1 MVEGRRCLDAGAS
14 TGGFTDVLLRRG
26 ANEVVAVDVGYG
38 QLVWRLQTDERVKLH
53 DRTNVRTLTPEAIGG
68 PVELIVAD
76 LSFISLALV
85 LPALTACAAPGAD
98 LVPMVK
104 PQFEVGRERL
114 GAGGVVRDLGH
125 RADAVAGVV
134 RAAGLLGWGLTGVV
148 ASPLP
153 GPSGNVEFFVH
164 LRQDAP
170 TDDGATGGGSAG
182 DRRGCGEGWAMT
194 DRRMLLVA
202 HTGRSDISE
211 IADTAAKKLT
221 AAGIDLVSLSRES
234 GELDLAV
241 FDPTAIDESPIEI
254 VLALGGD
261 GTLLRAA
268 EHARPLRAPVL
279 GINLGRVG
287 FLTEVDV
294 DQLDEALDAIID
306 RRYRVSSRMT
316 VEVTVEHDG
325 NVIAVDW
332 ALNEISVEKGTRER
346 ILDVVVEVDGHGVSA
361 YGCDGVLIAT
371 PTGSTAYTFSAG
383 GPVLWPGVDALL
395 IAPSNA
401 HALFARS
408 LVVAPEST
416 VTVHINPDGPSAV
429 LACDGRRIH
438 EVPPGAR
445 VHVRKGEK
453 PVTLVRLNDRPFT
466 DRLVRKFKLPVHGWR
481 DQRH

>member
-1 MVEGRRCLDAGAS
+1 
-14 TGGFTDVLLRRG
+14 
-26 ANEVVAVDVGYG
+26 
-38 QLVWRLQTDERVKLH
+38 
-53 DRTNVRTLTPEAIGG
+53 
-68 PVELIVAD
+68 
-76 LSFISLALV
+76 
-85 LPALTACAAPGAD
+85 
-98 LVPMVK
+98 
-104 PQFEVGRERL
+104 
-114 GAGGVVRDLGH
+114 
-125 RADAVAGVV
+125 
-134 RAAGLLGWGLTGVV
+134 
-148 ASPLP
+148 
-153 GPSGNVEFFVH
+153 
-164 LRQDAP
+164 
-170 TDDGATGGGSAG
+170 
-182 DRRGCGEGWAMT
+182 MT

-202 HTGRSDISE
+202 HTGHSDISE
-211 IADTAAKKLT
+211 IADAAAKKLT
-221 AAGIDLVSLSRES
+221 AAGIELVALSRES

-241 FDPTAIDESPIEI
+241 FDPTATDESPIEI

-279 GINLGRVG
+279 GINVGRVG

-325 NVIAVDW
+325 DVIAVDW

>member
-1 MVEGRRCLDAGAS
+1 
-14 TGGFTDVLLRRG
+14 
-26 ANEVVAVDVGYG
+26 
-38 QLVWRLQTDERVKLH
+38 
-53 DRTNVRTLTPEAIGG
+53 
-68 PVELIVAD
+68 
-76 LSFISLALV
+76 
-85 LPALTACAAPGAD
+85 
-98 LVPMVK
+98 
-104 PQFEVGRERL
+104 
-114 GAGGVVRDLGH
+114 
-125 RADAVAGVV
+125 
-134 RAAGLLGWGLTGVV
+134 
-148 ASPLP
+148 
-153 GPSGNVEFFVH
+153 
-164 LRQDAP
+164 
-170 TDDGATGGGSAG
+170 
-182 DRRGCGEGWAMT
+182 MT

-211 IADTAAKKLT
+211 IADAAAKKLT

-438 EVPPGAR
+438 EVPPGCPRAR
-445 VHVRKGEK
+445 PQGREAGHPGPAERPAVHRPAGPQVQAAGA
-453 PVTLVRLNDRPFT
+453 RLAGSAALIGLTRAS
-466 DRLVRKFKLPVHGWR
+466 
-481 DQRH
+481 

>member
-1 MVEGRRCLDAGAS
+1 
-14 TGGFTDVLLRRG
+14 
-26 ANEVVAVDVGYG
+26 
-38 QLVWRLQTDERVKLH
+38 
-53 DRTNVRTLTPEAIGG
+53 
-68 PVELIVAD
+68 
-76 LSFISLALV
+76 
-85 LPALTACAAPGAD
+85 
-98 LVPMVK
+98 
-104 PQFEVGRERL
+104 
-114 GAGGVVRDLGH
+114 
-125 RADAVAGVV
+125 
-134 RAAGLLGWGLTGVV
+134 
-148 ASPLP
+148 
-153 GPSGNVEFFVH
+153 
-164 LRQDAP
+164 
-170 TDDGATGGGSAG
+170 
-182 DRRGCGEGWAMT
+182 MT

-211 IADTAAKKLT
+211 IADSAAKRLT
-221 AAGIDLVSLSRES
+221 DAGIDLVSLSRES

-241 FDPTAIDESPIEI
+241 FDPTATDESPIEI

>member
-1 MVEGRRCLDAGAS
+1 
-14 TGGFTDVLLRRG
+14 
-26 ANEVVAVDVGYG
+26 
-38 QLVWRLQTDERVKLH
+38 
-53 DRTNVRTLTPEAIGG
+53 
-68 PVELIVAD
+68 
-76 LSFISLALV
+76 
-85 LPALTACAAPGAD
+85 
-98 LVPMVK
+98 
-104 PQFEVGRERL
+104 
-114 GAGGVVRDLGH
+114 
-125 RADAVAGVV
+125 
-134 RAAGLLGWGLTGVV
+134 
-148 ASPLP
+148 
-153 GPSGNVEFFVH
+153 
-164 LRQDAP
+164 
-170 TDDGATGGGSAG
+170 
-182 DRRGCGEGWAMT
+182 MT
-194 DRRMLLVA
+194 DRRVLLVA

-211 IADTAAKKLT
+211 IADSAVRKLT
-221 AAGIDLVSLSRES
+221 DSGIDLVSLSRES

-241 FDPTAIDESPIEI
+241 FDPTATDESPIEI

-408 LVVAPEST
+408 LVVSPEST

-429 LACDGRRIH
+429 LACDGRRTH